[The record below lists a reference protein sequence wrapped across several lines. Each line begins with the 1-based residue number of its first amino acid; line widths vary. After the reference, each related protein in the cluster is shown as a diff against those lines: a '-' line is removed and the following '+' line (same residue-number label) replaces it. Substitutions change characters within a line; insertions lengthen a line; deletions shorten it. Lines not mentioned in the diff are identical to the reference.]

1 MLQPKS
7 SIAKVVQQY
16 ENKQIAKSSNQ
27 GETNRMAK
35 FLLASSSEISIFKP
49 GITKRL
55 KSTLL
60 ISTQALD
67 NWFSSY
73 PPWDN
78 IAWSKIFINW
88 IQAKISPAH

>member
-78 IAWSKIFINW
+78 IAWTKIFIN
-88 IQAKISPAH
+88 